1 MAEKKAL
8 SPQQFLDS
16 NSCLNKNI
24 SITEKH
30 NNQHLSSNNIGTYTS
45 FFISLK
51 IFKPIFT

>member
-16 NSCLNKNI
+16 NSYLNNNI
-24 SITEKH
+24 LITEKR
-30 NNQHLSSNNIGTYTS
+30 NNQHLSSNSIGTYTI

-51 IFKPIFT
+51 MF